1 MLSTFYTIVMISGD
15 IAAISRL
22 ASSSTLTLQYL
33 TIMHKLCLFA
43 CEFLLHMQELS
54 NQV

>member
-33 TIMHKLCLFA
+33 SMMHKLSVSLPVNSSYTCR
-43 CEFLLHMQELS
+43 S
-54 NQV
+54 